1 MGQQMGLVAVSHRSP
16 LLVAVLLGAATVLT
30 LRSVAPEFHVD
41 LGPMHFDIGEG
52 DIDAVTEAVEE
63 IKEAVEADEVV
74 PTRVATTAEEVEAEE
89 EANEAVEE
97 IAQAVATS
105 VDEPLLEEGVQEL
118 VEALPVILEE
128 GAQGKATVI
137 QDLIDVEEVLETPPA
152 A

>member
-1 MGQQMGLVAVSHRSP
+1 MSSPSRLLRTICQLAHDVGHR
-16 LLVAVLLGAATVLT
+16 LT
-30 LRSVAPEFHVD
+30 
-41 LGPMHFDIGEG
+41 GEG

-105 VDEPLLEEGVQEL
+105 VDEPLLEEGVQEVRPCVIHACL
-118 VEALPVILEE
+118 VLKL
-128 GAQGKATVI
+128 
-137 QDLIDVEEVLETPPA
+137 
-152 A
+152 